1 MDRIVLIFFILITHG
16 VPAENSS
23 NTISIYAHEEDAV
36 FLPLP
41 EHLLNQTDY
50 VWKKGKE
57 HIATSFRNG
66 SIHIPDLKYRDILNS
81 SHDGSLIIK
90 AQEWGNKDKYSVDV
104 KMNDS
109 LSTIHYFVKVQNH
122 KFIPHAKGPINVSAT
137 VGGKCTLPLEDGDYE
152 RSKIVKID
160 WLTKRWAYFAE
171 TKTDGV
177 ISILEDIYE
186 GKLSSSPEGCLIFNN
201 VRKRNQGVY
210 RACIFLN
217 NGKIFEQMYQVSIS
231 DHNYISHAKGPNVE
245 PDFDERTS
253 TDSASDSENIINIH
267 LVTISVLIGVSIF
280 TIVLVTIYRYNI
292 YQHKSN
298 KGKMETMFDPKEYN
312 KTRTNHDTSHLESQ
326 THSQTHSCVT
336 FPATSPTPPMVP
348 LL

>member
-137 VGGKCTLPLEDGDYE
+137 VGGKCTLPLED
-152 RSKIVKID
+152 
-160 WLTKRWAYFAE
+160 
-171 TKTDGV
+171 
-177 ISILEDIYE
+177 
-186 GKLSSSPEGCLIFNN
+186 
-201 VRKRNQGVY
+201 
-210 RACIFLN
+210 
-217 NGKIFEQMYQVSIS
+217 